1 LNSISSRVSDF
12 SNTQRMERSSSIIQ
26 TAFMDTPINLF
37 VGRTAVS
44 RALSF
49 LAYQFDMSRHSLVKL
64 LAIRLSPQ
72 AGKSMVMRGSLRFI
86 PTNKFLNVSIAFSR
100 VREAAVAQ

>member
-1 LNSISSRVSDF
+1 
-12 SNTQRMERSSSIIQ
+12 
-26 TAFMDTPINLF
+26 LF

-72 AGKSMVMRGSLRFI
+72 AGKSLVMRGSLRFL
-86 PTNKFLNVSIAFSR
+86 P
-100 VREAAVAQ
+100 